1 MMMRT
6 LAVTAL
12 VAGLCLIGT
21 ARAQQQS
28 PAAAPPPAPAYGAP
42 VTTEQAKKAVAA
54 ALAEG
59 KTRPYLLVF
68 AVVDPSGNLVYFEKM
83 DGSPYASNEVAIRKA
98 RTSAT
103 FKRASMAF
111 FEQMEGGHNYV
122 MTLSPEVIASGGGL
136 PLVVDGKIVGAIG
149 VSGSPSGLLDQTA
162 AEAGVNALK

>member
-1 MMMRT
+1 MTLRMLT
-6 LAVTAL
+6 VGALAAGFLAVGA
-12 VAGLCLIGT
+12 AH
-21 ARAQQQS
+21 AQQQS
-28 PAAAPPPAPAYGAP
+28 PAASPPAYGAP

-59 KTRPYLLVF
+59 KTRLVF

-83 DGSPYASNEVAIRKA
+83 DGAPYASSEIAIRKA

-103 FKRASMAF
+103 FKRPSMAF

-122 MTLSPEVIASGGGL
+122 MTLSPELIASGGGL
-136 PLVVDGKIVGAIG
+136 PLVVDGRIVGAIG

-162 AEAGVNALK
+162 AEAAVNALK

>member
-1 MMMRT
+1 M
-6 LAVTAL
+6 L
-12 VAGLCLIGT
+12 VAGLSVVGA

-28 PAAAPPPAPAYGAP
+28 PAASPPPAPAYGAS
-42 VTTEQAKKAVAA
+42 VTIEQAKKAVAA
-54 ALAEG
+54 ALADG
-59 KTRPYLLVF
+59 KARPYLLVF
-68 AVVDPSGNLVYFEKM
+68 AVVDPSGNLVYFERM
-83 DGSPYASNEVAIRKA
+83 DGAPYASNEVAIRKA

-103 FKRASMAF
+103 FKRPTMAF

-122 MTLSPEVIASGGGL
+122 MTLSPELIASGGGL